1 MSPTFDSEP
10 SQAKQARRFYVSGQV
25 QGVGY
30 RYFARASAETIG
42 LGGYVRNL
50 LDGRVEVYA
59 IGNRA
64 QLDALVADLRHG
76 PRHAFVEDVTVE
88 AAELFADFT
97 SSFTIELGD

>member
-1 MSPTFDSEP
+1 MPPTFDSES

-30 RYFARASAETIG
+30 RYFARDAAEKIG

-59 IGNRA
+59 IGSRA
-64 QLDALVADLRHG
+64 QLDALVADLRRG
-76 PRHAFVEDVTVE
+76 PRHAFVEDVRIEDV
-88 AAELFADFT
+88 ELFADFAF
-97 SSFTIELGD
+97 SFTIELGD